1 MGGTGFG
8 TGDLLNEPLVTGQ
21 NASFGERRAFSELEN
36 ILNCRVLS
44 CCCFDLNEMNASLYI
59 RMKKLLE
66 FHEKIKPNDKLSQ
79 RSHRILKV
87 IS

>member
-36 ILNCRVLS
+36 ILNSRVLS
-44 CCCFDLNEMNASLYI
+44 
-59 RMKKLLE
+59 
-66 FHEKIKPNDKLSQ
+66 
-79 RSHRILKV
+79 
-87 IS
+87 